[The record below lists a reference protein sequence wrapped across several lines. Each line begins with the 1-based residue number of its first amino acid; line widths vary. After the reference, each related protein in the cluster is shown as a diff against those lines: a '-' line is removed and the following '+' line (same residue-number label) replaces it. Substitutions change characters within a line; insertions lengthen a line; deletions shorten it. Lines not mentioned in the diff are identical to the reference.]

1 MKLVGE
7 FCHVPLESAMLLPS
21 AAKPLTT
28 GATVLRGG
36 TNSGATAKVEA
47 VQICLFPEEFD
58 ARTEA
63 TMNLPTRED
72 GRVYVA
78 EVAPEIAEQPRG
90 IEVDVLLDSE
100 VH

>member
-7 FCHVPLESAMLLPS
+7 FCQVPLDSKRPLPS
-21 AAKPLTT
+21 AAKPETT
-28 GATVLRGG
+28 GATVFTGG
-36 TNSGATAKVEA
+36 TNSGATATVDA

-72 GRVYVA
+72 ERVNVA